1 MSDPILTTREAA
13 HLLGVSIRT
22 VQTWIE
28 QNVIESWKT
37 PGGHRRV
44 RRSRV
49 IELRERMALR
59 APPVA
64 APVLVIA
71 GPALARR
78 AEAALDTLPGL
89 RVTSVDDPLSGLI
102 EAGHRLPA
110 AIVIELARGDWER
123 IALLRRL
130 LAADALART
139 RIVVI
144 TEIGAGPLRIDLG
157 EANRVKVLAPDV
169 EPDALRAA
177 VAPDAASAAAATDD
191 VGATPP
197 DHPLPHDEAARLH
210 AVARSQ
216 LADTPAHEAFDT
228 VTALAAR
235 LFDTPLALITLLTRD
250 RQWFK
255 ARHGLPLPAGTPRA
269 WAFCNHTILQPEPL
283 VVEDAAADPRFA
295 ANPLV
300 AGAPGLRFYAGATL
314 RDYEGYALGA
324 LCVLDLKPR
333 RLEQPQRDTL
343 RLLAGLVSDRIN
355 LATRSRQLRWAGHH

>member
-59 APPVA
+59 TPPVA
-64 APVLVIA
+64 VPVLVIA
-71 GPALARR
+71 GAPLARR
-78 AEAALDTLPGL
+78 VEAALGTLPGL
-89 RVTSVDDPLSGLI
+89 RVTSVDDPFSGLI

-110 AIVIELARGDWER
+110 AVVIELARGDWKR

-130 LAADALART
+130 LATDALARA
-139 RIVVI
+139 RIVVV
-144 TEIGAGPLRIDLG
+144 TEIGAEQLRIDLG
-157 EANRVKVLAPDV
+157 EANRVKRLAPDV
-169 EPDALRAA
+169 GPDALRM
-177 VAPDAASAAAATDD
+177 AAALASVGTGA

-197 DHPLPHDEAARLH
+197 DHPVPHDEAARLH

-216 LADTPAHEAFDT
+216 LVDTPAHEAFDA
-228 VTALAAR
+228 VAALAAR
-235 LFDTPLALITLLTRD
+235 LFDTPIALITLITRD

-255 ARHGLPLPAGTPRA
+255 ARHGLSLPSETPRA

-300 AGAPGLRFYAGATL
+300 TGAPGLRFYGGATL

-333 RLEQPQRDTL
+333 RLAQPQRDML
-343 RLLAGLVSDRIN
+343 RLLAELLSDRIN